1 MLSGIP
7 IVMVVLI
14 APTLLLFCFWC
25 VHKLFRCMYSSTTT
39 GNSHGDINDDSHSIA
54 TTVED
59 ESELQT
65 RKGDAMED
73 EREFE
78 DATKV

>member
-59 ESELQT
+59 ETELAT
-65 RKGDAMED
+65 TVKD
-73 EREFE
+73 ETEFE
-78 DATKV
+78 EVTKV

>member
-39 GNSHGDINDDSHSIA
+39 GNSNGDINDDSHSIA

-59 ESELQT
+59 ETEFQR
-65 RKGDAMED
+65 RKGDSVED
-73 EREFE
+73 ETEFE
-78 DATKV
+78 EATKV